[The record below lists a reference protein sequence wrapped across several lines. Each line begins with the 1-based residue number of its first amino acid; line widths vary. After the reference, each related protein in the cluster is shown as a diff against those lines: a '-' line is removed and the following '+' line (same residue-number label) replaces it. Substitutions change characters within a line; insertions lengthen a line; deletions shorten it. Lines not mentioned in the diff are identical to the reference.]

1 MYLRPNLACCS
12 RLGAAIPGG
21 SGSATLPPR
30 ARYAPAPVVR
40 GGTGS
45 GRIIRPKHGKPRVA
59 GMGILPVTRQND
71 SGGPFFPTPF
81 TGVRTVSTVAPGS
94 QIAPVYSRAPV
105 IYGGQGYGTT
115 NSNLPSPGSPQV
127 PFGSNGSN
135 RGGWRSWFSNQ
146 STNQS
151 TTPAG
156 GLPSNPTGQPSTID
170 NYDAY
175 GNPIYSVPPPG
186 QVVVGYDQANNP
198 IWGAPAGPTPTQA
211 AGSVVSGAGG
221 AGGITYDSLGTP
233 LYSAVPAGYVYTGV
247 DALGNPMYAP
257 AGSAAALAA
266 QATGEASTAAVPT
279 SALPAT
285 GDYQSVLDWFS
296 ESSLISGLPNWGVA
310 LGAAILL
317 KVVSSGG
324 GKKGGFL

>member
-1 MYLRPNLACCS
+1 MYLRQSRLSCGTTPYRMG
-12 RLGAAIPGG
+12 RLGAVPGG

-40 GGTGS
+40 GGTGT

-59 GMGILPVTRQND
+59 YLRGLGFVLAPLDRAPVVRAPD
-71 SGGPFFPTPF
+71 SGGP
-81 TGVRTVSTVAPGS
+81 VSTVQPEP
-94 QIAPVYSRAPV
+94 IFSRAPV
-105 IYGGQGYGTT
+105 VYGGQGYGT
-115 NSNLPSPGSPQV
+115 LPSSGSPSV

-135 RGGWRSWFSNQ
+135 RSTGWRSWFSNQ

-266 QATGEASTAAVPT
+266 QATGEAAAVPT